1 MVAAII
7 VSGLSVIIAAFAVY
21 RISQFEADSLVADCD
36 NLDIYDDL
44 EKRIEA
50 LEYGV
55 SAHNKNVEVLAG
67 RITELETNII
77 DLRNSVN
84 SVTRQMQNTSTSL
97 NNITAF
103 VDKTRAMTQDNTRR
117 LDNIQRGE

>member
-1 MVAAII
+1 MVTLII
-7 VSGLSVIIAAFAVY
+7 VSTLSVIIAAFAVY
-21 RISQFEADSLVADCD
+21 KIFKFESASLVADCD

-55 SAHNKNVEVLAG
+55 SAHNKNVEILAG
-67 RITELETNII
+67 NITKLQTDVI
-77 DLRNSVN
+77 DLSNDVKKLSREI
-84 SVTRQMQNTSTSL
+84 QNTSTSL

-103 VDKTRAMTQDNTRR
+103 VDKTRGMTLDNTRR
-117 LDNIQRGE
+117 LDDIQKGE